1 MNNNY
6 NNYVNYWGS
15 PINPINYE
23 LYAYNTDMP
32 CFHQEKR
39 LFTKEEFE
47 VMIETNEYFKAV
59 FK

>member
-15 PINPINYE
+15 SINPINYE
-23 LYAYNTDMP
+23 LYAYNTYMP
-32 CFHQEKR
+32 CFHKEKR

-47 VMIETNEYFKAV
+47 VMIETNEYFKTL